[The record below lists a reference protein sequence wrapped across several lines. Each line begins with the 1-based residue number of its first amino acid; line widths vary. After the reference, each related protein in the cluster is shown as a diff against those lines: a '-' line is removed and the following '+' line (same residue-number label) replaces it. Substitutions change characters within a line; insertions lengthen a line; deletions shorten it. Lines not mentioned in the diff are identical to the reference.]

1 MWGKFTS
8 TVSFINLTMSDGL
21 LEVFGLALVQCKAE
35 SCRSD
40 APWVMM
46 VDSIIKLVAWLVCFL
61 CI

>member
-1 MWGKFTS
+1 MWGKFTL
-8 TVSFINLTMSDGL
+8 TVSFINLTMLDGL
-21 LEVFGLALVQCKAE
+21 LEVLGLALVQCKAE

-46 VDSIIKLVAWLVCFL
+46 VDSIIKLVAWLVRFL